1 MIISKTSEKGRSK
14 VVIEVI
20 REFEKHFSIHM
31 AEESETTICCCA
43 EERGC
48 SHCGQGRPGIQVC
61 VAGIPKGCDKSEIR
75 EIVITAAGMLR
86 AIAVENVGKRRSG
99 IHESE

>member
-1 MIISKTSEKGRSK
+1 
-14 VVIEVI
+14 
-20 REFEKHFSIHM
+20 
-31 AEESETTICCCA
+31 
-43 EERGC
+43 
-48 SHCGQGRPGIQVC
+48 

-99 IHESE
+99 VHESE